1 MRFFAFV
8 VLALALTGCVRAQGE
23 WIVTAGTD
31 FYYDNLDHIKKGVST
46 AGDVVHEL
54 GVPFVTRESHFL
66 YAVRKHRR
74 VEKSYLVF
82 ATAATQE
89 VTVQAK
95 VWLIEGVVAGVDVK
109 KYDMLYP
116 PKD

>member
-1 MRFFAFV
+1 MRFRSSLL
-8 VLALALTGCVRAQGE
+8 LALLLAGCVRAQGE

-31 FYYDNLDHIKKGVST
+31 FHYDNLDHIKKGVST

-54 GVPFVTRESHFL
+54 GVPFVTRESHFV
-66 YAVRKHRR
+66 YAVRKHRP

-89 VTVQAK
+89 VTVEAK

-116 PKD
+116 PKN